1 MTGVLRRRCGR
12 QLWYMVIVAQN
23 WRLQVDHV
31 HTLWGAILGHST
43 GDSQDLLDLYARQLQ
58 LYEDH
63 NPCRQ
68 RVLSA
73 TLALRSLGG
82 TEEVDRPKTEEGWR

>member
-1 MTGVLRRRCGR
+1 
-12 QLWYMVIVAQN
+12 MVIVAQN